1 MTFPRRMAKV
11 GVSVGV
17 SVSVGVGVIVGVAV
31 SVGVD
36 VDVGREV
43 SVGGRGVGVLAGC
56 VYVGV
61 TGSEA
66 VGAPQAVMDKI
77 NIHRKDNPWAR
88 LFIAPL

>member
-1 MTFPRRMAKV
+1 V

-36 VDVGREV
+36 VDVGGEV
-43 SVGGRGVGVLAGC
+43 SVGGRGVGVSAGC
-56 VYVGV
+56 VKVDM
-61 TGSEA
+61 TGSAA
-66 VGAPQAVMDKI
+66 VGALQAAMDKI
-77 NIHRKDNPWAR
+77 NIHMMDNPWAC